1 MGLATISIAQGKIY
15 EPSKNVV
22 KDLQLER
29 LDNSLEIKLKKLE
42 GFREQTST
50 QPQVKPI
57 SDIAVNLVKEFEGF
71 ADSAY
76 VDTDGTPVI
85 GYGLSTIAGKPVQLG
100 DRISPLQA
108 ENALKHQ
115 LQEIHQEL
123 DKIVQVNLS
132 DRQFSALASISFN
145 VGINSIKDST
155 LVKKINAE
163 DYAGAANEFLR
174 WDKAN
179 LQGTLVQMP
188 GLTRRRQ
195 AERQLFLDSNRF

>member
-1 MGLATISIAQGKIY
+1 MGLATISIAEGKIY

-42 GFREQTST
+42 GFRPQTPA

-71 ADSAY
+71 ADRAY

-85 GYGLSTIAGKPVQLG
+85 GYGLSKIAGKPVQLG
-100 DRISPLQA
+100 DRIEPLQA
-108 ENALKHQ
+108 EIALKHQ
-115 LQEIHQEL
+115 LQEIYQEL
-123 DKIVQVNLS
+123 NKIVQVNLS

-155 LVKKINAE
+155 LVRKINAE

-188 GLTRRRQ
+188 GLTRRRE
-195 AERQLFLDSNRF
+195 AERQLFLRFN